1 MFFRRIPICCWHD
14 DFCLKF
20 SIKKGQLFFQ
30 NYGPK
35 SNQIDHVFN
44 LPCELESGIPDSALL
59 TQNNMMDD
67 KLISIAQKISDTELN
82 YLCTEIK
89 KCMRNAELTV
99 LSGCS
104 DLLSKCSTQLRTTIA
119 KNESLRIDRS
129 MIKNNSLILTEQLSD
144 MYLHHLK
151 NSQSKN
157 RILQQ
162 NNHLLV
168 AKLAEHDTP
177 QLVPSSPPFLRID
190 TLRLQTKQSPPC
202 SSDNVKGDDDNSLTP
217 VVSYKNK
224 EGEHGDNDEK
234 GKEEDGSM
242 YQTSMLSRKRGRSS
256 FEEAC
261 DQDHAKKFRSEIK

>member
-1 MFFRRIPICCWHD
+1 
-14 DFCLKF
+14 
-20 SIKKGQLFFQ
+20 
-30 NYGPK
+30 
-35 SNQIDHVFN
+35 
-44 LPCELESGIPDSALL
+44 
-59 TQNNMMDD
+59 MDD

-89 KCMRNAELTV
+89 KCVRNAELTV

-119 KNESLRIDRS
+119 KNESLRIDRL

-234 GKEEDGSM
+234 DTVKK
-242 YQTSMLSRKRGRSS
+242 SRSYCKAIFSRGR
-256 FEEAC
+256 
-261 DQDHAKKFRSEIK
+261 R

>member
-1 MFFRRIPICCWHD
+1 MIFVLNSLLKKVSCFFRITDPNRIKLIMC
-14 DFCLKF
+14 
-20 SIKKGQLFFQ
+20 SI
-30 NYGPK
+30 
-35 SNQIDHVFN
+35 

-190 TLRLQTKQSPPC
+190 TLRLPNQSKPEPPC

-256 FEEAC
+256 FKSMSRHEETC
-261 DQDHAKKFRSEIK
+261 GGQGHAKKFRTVQES